1 MVAQYFNDSNIPERK
16 QATAIAF
23 GIPLR
28 SRLPDRLPPLRF
40 RPPFQAVPMVMFSE
54 QRLPR
59 ERMRKAQVTSL
70 PGLLL

>member
-16 QATAIAF
+16 RATATAF
-23 GIPLR
+23 GITLR
-28 SRLPDRLPPLRF
+28 PRPPDRLPPLRL
-40 RPPFQAVPMVMFSE
+40 RPPFQAFPVVMFSE

-59 ERMRKAQVTSL
+59 ERLRKAQVTSL